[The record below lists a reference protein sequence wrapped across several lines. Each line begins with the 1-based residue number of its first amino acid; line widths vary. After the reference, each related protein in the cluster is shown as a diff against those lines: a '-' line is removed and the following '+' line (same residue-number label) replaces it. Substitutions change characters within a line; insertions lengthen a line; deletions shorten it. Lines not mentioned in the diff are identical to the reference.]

1 LPRDLTERNIRLF
14 AREVMPALQ
23 ERTDKEYAG
32 QEMHAAE

>member
-1 LPRDLTERNIRLF
+1 LPRDRTEKNIRLF

-23 ERTDKEYAG
+23 ELTDKEYAG